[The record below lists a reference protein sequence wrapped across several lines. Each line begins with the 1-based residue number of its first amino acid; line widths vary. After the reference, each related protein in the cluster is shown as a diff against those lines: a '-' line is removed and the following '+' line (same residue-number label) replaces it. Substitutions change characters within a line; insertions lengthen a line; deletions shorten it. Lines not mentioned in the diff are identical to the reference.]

1 MTTLWLSCG
10 MNHNVGIWIDDKK
23 AVIVS
28 ALPERI
34 TCMTLEADTGMTLES
49 DTGPHASHDERAGH
63 PPPGGPPD
71 DRYYDEIIRQLG
83 QPDALWIF
91 GPGEAKLHFQE
102 RLSRSK
108 TLPACLVGVETTGT
122 LTDPQIVAK
131 VRQHY
136 GIAPPG
142 GSASPV
148 RARSGTQ

>member
-1 MTTLWLSCG
+1 

-34 TCMTLEADTGMTLES
+34 TCMTLESNTRLTLES
-49 DTGPHASHDERAGH
+49 DTGPHASHEERDGH
-63 PPPGGPPD
+63 PPPGGPSHDP
-71 DRYYDEIIRQLG
+71 YYDEVIRQLG

-91 GPGEAKLHFQE
+91 GPGEAKLQLRE

-108 TLPACLVGVETTGT
+108 MLPACLVGVETTGT

-142 GSASPV
+142 GSAPPV